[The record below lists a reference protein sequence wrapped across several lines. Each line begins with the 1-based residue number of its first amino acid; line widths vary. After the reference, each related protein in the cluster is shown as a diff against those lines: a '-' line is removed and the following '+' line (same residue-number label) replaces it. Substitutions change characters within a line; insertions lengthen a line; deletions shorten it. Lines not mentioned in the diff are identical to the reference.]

1 MPPDNYFTVVVQS
14 ITELL
19 TRHSDMFVAMG
30 GNLFRGFAIILIS
43 WFGAKVALSASNEH
57 QAFHFGNFASLLL
70 TISFG
75 FAMITYYDSPIP
87 GFGISFKNLI
97 LDQSFYLARQI
108 EVSTIEEIQQR
119 LTEVYLTMERPTLL
133 RGVYIVHYFLIL
145 VAIILAQMAVFAVIA
160 FGYVAMAV
168 IVLVGPIFIPF
179 FIVPHMEWMF
189 WGWLRAFIQYSF
201 YQVVANAFVFVFAQL
216 LLHFLDLYPPPFDS
230 ATISILF
237 VQLVFLLLSF
247 VYGVLKIPSLVNSIF
262 SGRSGESAL
271 PRAIG

>member
-1 MPPDNYFTVVVQS
+1 
-14 ITELL
+14 
-19 TRHSDMFVAMG
+19 
-30 GNLFRGFAIILIS
+30 
-43 WFGAKVALSASNEH
+43 
-57 QAFHFGNFASLLL
+57 
-70 TISFG
+70 
-75 FAMITYYDSPIP
+75 
-87 GFGISFKNLI
+87 
-97 LDQSFYLARQI
+97 
-108 EVSTIEEIQQR
+108 
-119 LTEVYLTMERPTLL
+119 MERPSLL

-189 WGWLRAFIQYSF
+189 WGWLRAFLQYSF
-201 YQVVANAFVFVFAQL
+201 YQVVANAFVFVFGQL
-216 LLHFLDLYPPPFDS
+216 LIHFLDLYPPPFDS
-230 ATISILF
+230 ATIAILF

-262 SGRSGESAL
+262 AGRSGEAAL